1 MTNIS
6 PARFFKEAHRRQL
19 FKITGLYIF
28 GAFVVLQVADLAF
41 PGLGIP
47 ESAIRYVWIATILGF
62 PVALAFG
69 WRFDV
74 VAGRVLHTAD
84 TDGGGDRSLN
94 RADFLILGIYS
105 LAAIAI
111 VAGLGIKIM
120 DSPQPD
126 SEVVSPKEFDATSIA
141 VLAFENLSPD
151 PDNAYFAEG
160 ISEEIL
166 NVLAK
171 IDGLKVI
178 SRTSAFS
185 FRGSKTPIPEIAR
198 LLGVANVLEGSVRKQ
213 GSRVR
218 ITAQLIDTRT
228 DTHLWSESYDRELS
242 DIFAVQE
249 ELAQSVAVALQDVLG
264 VRTVKVDMPTT
275 DLEAYQLFLQGR
287 EMFYQRGEALIG
299 AIEAL
304 QAAVERDPD
313 FTLAWAYL
321 AAAAEVAPGHTEA
334 IKPEDANVLAD
345 EASQKALELDPN
357 LGFALA
363 VRGRL
368 QQGRG
373 ELIEALDLYQRAI
386 IANPEESTSHL
397 WLGLFNFSYGYLS
410 QALLHLERAYELD
423 PLVRNHNNHLCTAYL
438 ASGQMALSEPLCA
451 KAQELGAGFS
461 DSLLSHLVLSG
472 DVDAAV
478 ANYDKLSASSVP
490 HIQRLGRL
498 YVEALRNRD
507 IASVDALVAEENAV
521 HGPGHEIIPKNYL
534 WFNFRDQF
542 FDHYSP
548 LATTTP
554 LYDIQPVWLPGNR
567 AYIEDPRFFKI
578 MSGFGAEALWEQHG
592 YPDGCIRVNDPAGDF
607 LNCAERYR

>member
-1 MTNIS
+1 MVNINL
-6 PARFFKEAHRRQL
+6 PRFFKEAHRRQL
-19 FKITGLYIF
+19 FKITGLYIV

-84 TDGGGDRSLN
+84 TDGEADRSLN
-94 RADFLILGIYS
+94 RADFLVLGIYS
-105 LAAIAI
+105 IAAIAI
-111 VAGLGIKIM
+111 VAGLGAKIM
-120 DSPQPD
+120 DSPQPG
-126 SEVVSPKEFDATSIA
+126 STVVSPKEYDATSIA
-141 VLAFENLSPD
+141 VLAFDNLSPD

-171 IDGLKVI
+171 IDGLIVT

-185 FRGSKTPIPEIAR
+185 FRGKDTPIPEIAR

-218 ITAQLIDTRT
+218 ITAQLIDTRS

-249 ELAQSVAVALQDVLG
+249 ELAQSVAIALQDVLG

-287 EMFYQRGEALIG
+287 EMFYQRGDALIG

-321 AAAAEVAPGHTEA
+321 AAAANVAPGHMVLKE
-334 IKPEDANVLAD
+334 EDANVLAD

-363 VRGRL
+363 VRANLKRG
-368 QQGRG
+368 QGD
-373 ELIEALDLYQRAI
+373 LIEALELYQRAI
-386 IANPEESTSHL
+386 IANPEESTNHV
-397 WLGLFNFSYGYLS
+397 WFGLFNFGYGYLS

-423 PLVRNHNNHLCTAYL
+423 PLQRTTNSHLCTAYL

-461 DSLLSHLVLSG
+461 NSLLSQLVLSG

-478 ANYDKLSASSVP
+478 PYYDKWSASSAP
-490 HIQRLGRL
+490 HVQRLGRL
-498 YVEALRNRD
+498 MIKALRNRD
-507 IASVDALVAEENAV
+507 IASMDALVAEENAV
-521 HGPGHEIIPKNYL
+521 HGPGHEFIPKYYL

-554 LYDIQPVWLPGNR
+554 LYDIHPVWLPGNR
-567 AYIEDPRFFKI
+567 AYVEDPRFFKI
-578 MSGFGAEALWEQHG
+578 MSGFGAEALWEKHG